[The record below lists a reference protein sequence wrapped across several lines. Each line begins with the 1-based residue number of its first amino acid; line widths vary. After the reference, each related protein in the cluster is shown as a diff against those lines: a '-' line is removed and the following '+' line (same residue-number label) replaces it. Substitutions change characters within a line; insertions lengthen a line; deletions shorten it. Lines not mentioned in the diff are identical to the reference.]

1 MQERTKRTVTDQW
14 ARLPAAVRENE
25 PALIPRKSRETAE
38 IEPNRPDNWDKHFLR
53 SVMAVLDHATD
64 DLQRAHWKNHIFL
77 VLAGNVWYV
86 ETANWSLRQGDEE
99 VNKRIKQKNIH

>member
-38 IEPNRPDNWDKHFLR
+38 IEPNRPDN
-53 SVMAVLDHATD
+53 
-64 DLQRAHWKNHIFL
+64 
-77 VLAGNVWYV
+77 
-86 ETANWSLRQGDEE
+86 
-99 VNKRIKQKNIH
+99 